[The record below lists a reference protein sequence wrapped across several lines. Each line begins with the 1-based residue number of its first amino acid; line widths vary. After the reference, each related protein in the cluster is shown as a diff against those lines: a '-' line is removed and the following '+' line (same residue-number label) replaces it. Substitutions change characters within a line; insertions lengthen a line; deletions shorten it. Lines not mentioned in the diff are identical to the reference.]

1 MKVYTKSG
9 DRGETSL
16 LNGARVSKTDERI
29 ELLGAID
36 ELNSHLGLVRA
47 IAEQSAKE
55 ELGEIQRILMRM
67 MAGIASEGSSN
78 YAILEEQI
86 SKLEND
92 IDRMEEAFPRPK
104 EFVLYGECELSAR
117 LDVARAVA
125 RRAERQFF
133 RVAKEYTVDE
143 RAQKFLNRLAD
154 YLYVYARYT
163 DYEKTAERVETV
175 CREVVTQVLAE
186 MRIDSP
192 V

>member
-125 RRAERQFF
+125 RRAERQFC